1 MIDTSDSAHRRRLHA
16 FGLTPDSIRLLQSNA
31 GFARQALPALLE
43 QLHQAFDPWPEIRHA
58 LEQPAVHGPRLAHWE
73 RVICGE
79 LGDGFYASA
88 QALAEALYRHGAPAY
103 AVTLC
108 HRTVSAA
115 VVARLAPAGSW
126 GWRRGQQQRRHAAM
140 TAALS
145 AAAWLDLEVLLE
157 TYAVAEQDA
166 RRALMHGF
174 AQRFET
180 GVNGVIDGV
189 TASTQHLATSVHGM
203 GETAALASERMGTAA
218 GAAREAS
225 ENINTVAAATEELT
239 ASIREITRQ
248 VTQSADIAS
257 RAVRSAAET
266 DQVVQTLSDA
276 AGRIG
281 DVVRLI
287 GDIAGQTNLLAL
299 NATIEAARAGDS
311 GKGFAVVASE
321 VKGLASQTS
330 RATDDI
336 RQQIEQMQSATQG
349 AVQAIRSISTTVGEM
364 GDIATAIA
372 AAVEQQGSATA
383 EISRSVQGAADGN
396 RVVDQ
401 QMEGL
406 RDTAATSHRMTG
418 EVDQETRALNGQV
431 QELSGSVRDFLRQV
445 RAA

>member
-1 MIDTSDSAHRRRLHA
+1 MIDTSDRAHRNRLSA
-16 FGLTPDSIRLLQSNA
+16 FGLTAEQMSLLRGNA
-31 GFARQALPALLE
+31 GFARQALPELLE
-43 QLHQAFDPWPEIRHA
+43 RLHAAFRPWPEIEQA
-58 LEQPAVHGPRLAHWE
+58 LRLPAVHGPRQAHWE
-73 RVICGE
+73 RVVTGE
-79 LGDGFYASA
+79 FGDGYYASA
-88 QALAEALYRHGAPAY
+88 GLLAEALYRHGTPAY

-115 VVARLAPAGSW
+115 VIEQLPAAT
-126 GWRRGQQQRRHAAM
+126 GWSLRRGGQAARAEM

-157 TYAVAEQDA
+157 TYAEAEQSA

-174 AQRFET
+174 AERFES

-189 TASTQHLATSVHGM
+189 TTSTRQLASSTRGM
-203 GETAALASERMGTAA
+203 GETAARASGQMVAAA

-239 ASIREITRQ
+239 VSIQEITRQ
-248 VTQSADIAS
+248 VAQSADIAS

-266 DQVVQTLSDA
+266 DQVVQTLSEA

-321 VKGLASQTS
+321 VKGLASQTA

-336 RQQIEQMQSATQG
+336 RAQIEQMQAATQD
-349 AVQAIRSISTTVGEM
+349 AVQAIRGISSTVGEM
-364 GDIATAIA
+364 GSIATAIA
-372 AAVEQQGSATA
+372 AAVEEQGSATA

-406 RDTAATSHRMTG
+406 RETAVASQRMSE
-418 EVDQETRALNGQV
+418 EVDQETRALSGQV
-431 QELSGSVRDFLRQV
+431 RDLSGSVQAFLQQV